1 MNLFLKDHHMTRHIS
16 QISGSIDGMILIIFE
31 PTDDYCNE
39 HLIFLKDELDVTSK
53 QILLLNSDLQAHE
66 KNDT

>member
-1 MNLFLKDHHMTRHIS
+1 MNLFIKDHHMTRQIS
-16 QISGSIDGMILIIFE
+16 SISGSTNGMIMIVFE
-31 PTDDYCNE
+31 PTDDYPHD

-66 KNDT
+66 KKE

>member
-1 MNLFLKDHHMTRHIS
+1 MNIFLKDHHMTRKIS
-16 QISGSIDGMILIIFE
+16 LISGSTDGMILITFE
-31 PTDDYCNE
+31 PTDDYLNE

-66 KNDT
+66 KNGD